1 MQRISFRVFFV
12 LFLLAGIIIAGGVAL
27 YWQQVGQVLERDVR
41 THVASAGEEAA
52 ADFNRLL
59 DTDRQVLESLAVTA
73 EDTYPWANPDRLQD
87 FLRRQTRY
95 NSFKMLGVATEK
107 GELYLSAP
115 RAFAP
120 SFITGL
126 LANTRRTDRYLSIR
140 QTDPADGADVL
151 IQAVPL
157 HQHGNMVGVLFALQE
172 TERYRPLLS
181 LAAMGNEGYS
191 YITLQDGTPIL
202 GRKKPQFAN
211 IFDLLSYAQFEKG
224 YSVDLLRQAMQK
236 GEHSL
241 VSYRLNGAHRFL
253 HFIPLEANGWYML
266 SVLPTE
272 FVEHQ
277 AHQLMGLSFLLVV
290 SIFVVFCA
298 LLFYIL
304 HMRAYSNRQLF
315 TTAFV
320 DQLTGADNFNRMCEI
335 FSDKLAAI
343 DGQAALLIFDINK
356 FKVIND
362 LHGYERG
369 NQVLKR
375 VACILRQNMQEGEC
389 FCRSVAD
396 NFILLLKYEDR
407 RKFRTRLNN
416 LATEIRRDCTVEDSC
431 LMIDVAFGV
440 YEIKEQIPFYI
451 MLDRAHLALD
461 FAKAQSVDKCR
472 FYEDSDRQ
480 RLVSEQQIESNME
493 QALQR
498 GDFAIYFQPKCEF
511 STGKMMGAEALVRWK
526 RPEEGIVRPDDFIP
540 VFEKNGFILRLDMF
554 ILEQAVK
561 MLASWKEQGLPQV
574 PVAVNFSRLHLNDS
588 RYISQMRRLVS
599 KHGVPSELIEVELT
613 ESVIFNN
620 LDRAQSV
627 IRELHREGFSVA
639 MDDFGSGYSSL
650 NVLKNLQFD
659 SIKLDKEFLNGFSQ
673 NLHAQKVIE
682 GTVSMIKSLG
692 VKVIA
697 EGVETQQ
704 QADFL
709 RKTGCDLAQGY
720 FFARPLP
727 AEEFEAVLKRMQP

>member
-12 LFLLAGIIIAGGVAL
+12 LFLLAAIVIAGGVAF
-27 YWQQVGQVLERDVR
+27 YWRQVGQVLKKDVR
-41 THVASAGEEAA
+41 IHVASAGEEAA

-59 DTDRQVLESLAVTA
+59 DTDRQVLESLAVTV
-73 EDTYPWANPDRLQD
+73 EDNYPWASPARLED
-87 FLRRQTRY
+87 FLRRQSRY

-107 GELYLSAP
+107 GEVYSSAP
-115 RAFAP
+115 RTFPAAFV
-120 SFITGL
+120 TNL
-126 LANTRRTDRYLSIR
+126 LANTQNTDRYLSIR
-140 QTDPADGADVL
+140 QTDPADGKDVL
-151 IQAVPL
+151 VQAVPL
-157 HQHGNMVGVLFALQE
+157 HHQGKNFGVLFSLQR
-172 TERYRPLLS
+172 TERFRPLLALS
-181 LAAMGNEGYS
+181 AMGNQGYS
-191 YITLQDGTPIL
+191 YITLKDGTPIL
-202 GRKKPQFAN
+202 GLKKPQFAN
-211 IFDLLSYAQFEKG
+211 IFYLLSYAQFEEG
-224 YSVDLLRQAMQK
+224 YSLNALRQAMQQ

-241 VSYRLNGAHRFL
+241 VSYHLNGEQRFL
-253 HFIPLEANGWYML
+253 HFIPLEVEGWYML
-266 SVLPTE
+266 SVLPTD

-277 AHQLMGLSFLLVV
+277 ANQLMALSFVLVV
-290 SIFVVFCA
+290 SILIVFCA

-304 HMRAYSNRQLF
+304 HMRSYSNRQLF

-335 FSDKLAAI
+335 FSDKLAALS
-343 DGQAALLIFDINK
+343 GQAALLIFDINK

-407 RKFRTRLNN
+407 RSFRTRLNN

-472 FYEDSDRQ
+472 FYEDSDRK
-480 RLVSEQQIESNME
+480 RLVNEQQIESNME
-493 QALQR
+493 QALQQ
-498 GDFAIYFQPKCEF
+498 GDFAIYFQPKCDF
-511 STGKMMGAEALVRWK
+511 ATGKMMGAEALVRWN
-526 RPEEGIVRPDDFIP
+526 RPNEGIVRPDDFIP

-561 MLASWKEQGLPQV
+561 FLASWKEQGLPQV

-599 KHGVPSELIEVELT
+599 KHGVPNELIEVELT

-620 LDRAQSV
+620 LERAQSV

-659 SIKLDKEFLNGFSQ
+659 SIKLDKEFLNGFAQ

-682 GTVSMIKSLG
+682 GTVAMIKALG
-692 VKVIA
+692 VKVVA

>member
-1 MQRISFRVFFV
+1 M
-12 LFLLAGIIIAGGVAL
+12 
-27 YWQQVGQVLERDVR
+27 
-41 THVASAGEEAA
+41 
-52 ADFNRLL
+52 
-59 DTDRQVLESLAVTA
+59 
-73 EDTYPWANPDRLQD
+73 
-87 FLRRQTRY
+87 
-95 NSFKMLGVATEK
+95 
-107 GELYLSAP
+107 
-115 RAFAP
+115 
-120 SFITGL
+120 
-126 LANTRRTDRYLSIR
+126 
-140 QTDPADGADVL
+140 
-151 IQAVPL
+151 
-157 HQHGNMVGVLFALQE
+157 
-172 TERYRPLLS
+172 
-181 LAAMGNEGYS
+181 
-191 YITLQDGTPIL
+191 
-202 GRKKPQFAN
+202 
-211 IFDLLSYAQFEKG
+211 
-224 YSVDLLRQAMQK
+224 
-236 GEHSL
+236 
-241 VSYRLNGAHRFL
+241 
-253 HFIPLEANGWYML
+253 
-266 SVLPTE
+266 
-272 FVEHQ
+272 
-277 AHQLMGLSFLLVV
+277 
-290 SIFVVFCA
+290 
-298 LLFYIL
+298 
-304 HMRAYSNRQLF
+304 
-315 TTAFV
+315 
-320 DQLTGADNFNRMCEI
+320 
-335 FSDKLAAI
+335 
-343 DGQAALLIFDINK
+343 
-356 FKVIND
+356 
-362 LHGYERG
+362 
-369 NQVLKR
+369 
-375 VACILRQNMQEGEC
+375 
-389 FCRSVAD
+389 
-396 NFILLLKYEDR
+396 
-407 RKFRTRLNN
+407 
-416 LATEIRRDCTVEDSC
+416 
-431 LMIDVAFGV
+431 
-440 YEIKEQIPFYI
+440 
-451 MLDRAHLALD
+451 
-461 FAKAQSVDKCR
+461 
-472 FYEDSDRQ
+472 
-480 RLVSEQQIESNME
+480 VSEQQIESNME

-727 AEEFEAVLKRMQP
+727 AEEFEAVLKRLNP

>member
-1 MQRISFRVFFV
+1 
-12 LFLLAGIIIAGGVAL
+12 
-27 YWQQVGQVLERDVR
+27 
-41 THVASAGEEAA
+41 
-52 ADFNRLL
+52 
-59 DTDRQVLESLAVTA
+59 
-73 EDTYPWANPDRLQD
+73 
-87 FLRRQTRY
+87 
-95 NSFKMLGVATEK
+95 
-107 GELYLSAP
+107 
-115 RAFAP
+115 
-120 SFITGL
+120 
-126 LANTRRTDRYLSIR
+126 
-140 QTDPADGADVL
+140 
-151 IQAVPL
+151 
-157 HQHGNMVGVLFALQE
+157 LFALQR
-172 TERYRPLLS
+172 TERYRPLLALS
-181 LAAMGNEGYS
+181 AMGNKGYS

-202 GRKKPQFAN
+202 GLKKPQFAN
-211 IFDLLSYAQFEKG
+211 IFDLLSYARFDEG
-224 YSVDLLRQAMQK
+224 TSSDSLRLAMQQGK
-236 GEHSL
+236 QSL
-241 VSYRLNGAHRFL
+241 VSYHLNGAHLFL
-253 HFIPLEANGWYML
+253 HAIPLEANGWYMI
-266 SVLPTE
+266 SILPTS
-272 FVEHQ
+272 FVEQQ
-277 AHQLMGLSFLLVV
+277 AQRLMGLSSILVLA
-290 SIFVVFCA
+290 ILAVFCA

-315 TTAFV
+315 ATAFV
-320 DQLTGADNFNRMCEI
+320 DQLTGADNFNRMCEV
-335 FSDKLAAI
+335 FSDRLSAME
-343 DGQAALLIFDINK
+343 GQAALLIFDINK

-396 NFILLLKYEDR
+396 KFILLLKYEDR
-407 RKFRTRLNN
+407 RKFRARLNN
-416 LATEIRRDCTVEDSC
+416 LATQIRRDCTVEDSC
-431 LMIDVAFGV
+431 LMIDVAFGI

-451 MLDRAHLALD
+451 MLDRAHLALEH
-461 FAKAQSVDKCR
+461 AKALSVNKCR
-472 FYEDSDRQ
+472 FYEESDRQ
-480 RLVSEQQIESNME
+480 RLVNEKQIENTME

-498 GDFAIYFQPKCEF
+498 GDFAIYFQPKCDF
-511 STGKMMGAEALVRWK
+511 VTGKMLGAEALVRWK
-526 RPEEGIVRPDDFIP
+526 HPEEGIVRPDNFIP

-561 MLASWKEQGLPQV
+561 LLAAWKEQGLPQV
-574 PVAVNFSRLHLNDS
+574 PIAVNFSRLHLNDS

-599 KHGVPSELIEVELT
+599 KHGVANELIEVELT

-620 LDRAQSV
+620 LERAQSV

-682 GTVSMIKSLG
+682 GTVAMIKALG
-692 VKVIA
+692 VKVVA

-727 AEEFEAVLKRMQP
+727 AEDFEAVLKRMQP